1 MNPPTN
7 VIQTALLLR
16 IVAILAFPVGV
27 VIAALMERSVLMVA
41 LLAAGMLAVS
51 GFDCTVC
58 PGMRGTP
65 PSRDYCPALL
75 CEQAFWLA
83 CSLSALA
90 CSLCFVRP
98 FWRGG
103 SV

>member
-51 GFDCTVC
+51 
-58 PGMRGTP
+58 
-65 PSRDYCPALL
+65 
-75 CEQAFWLA
+75 
-83 CSLSALA
+83 
-90 CSLCFVRP
+90 
-98 FWRGG
+98 
-103 SV
+103 